1 MNAAVESWREE
12 LAAQPG
18 LTAEIR
24 RELEAHLHDCMTAFR
39 RRGLSELESF
49 QMAIRRVG
57 RPKQIGIE
65 FKKAMKTNSRWN
77 RPLTF
82 TAWALYL
89 VSFFLPSYTTMHG
102 WQCALMQGAF
112 WHGTLQGDFLSIHY
126 QVLVLANLLML
137 ASPFLFTKLSKTAQ
151 QVQWLHHLTLGASIL
166 VWAFVA
172 QLLAR
177 QDLTGIKVGCLV
189 WAISFTVLYFAALLQ
204 LTARRKETV
213 ANHA

>member
-12 LAAQPG
+12 LSAQPG

-24 RELEAHLHDCMTAFR
+24 RELDAHLQDCMAAFR
-39 RRGLSELESF
+39 QRGLGELEAF
-49 QMAIRRVG
+49 QMAIQRVG
-57 RPKQIGIE
+57 QPKQIGIE
-65 FKKAMKTNSRWN
+65 FKKAMKTNSQWY
-77 RPLTF
+77 LTF

-89 VSFFLPSYTTMHG
+89 VSFFLPSYDTLYG
-102 WQCALMQGAF
+102 WKCALMQGVF
-112 WHGTLQGDFLSIHY
+112 WPGTLQGDFLSIHY
-126 QVLVLANLLML
+126 QFLLLANLIML
-137 ASPFLFTKLSKTAQ
+137 ASPFLFTKLSKTAR

-177 QDLTGIKVGCLV
+177 QDITGVRVGCLV
-189 WAISFTVLYFAALLQ
+189 WAISFAMLYFAALLQ
-204 LTARRKETV
+204 LTATRKEIV